1 MAFLL
6 CQANVN
12 IELEHGGICRWLLM
26 WPLKHLCQLQH
37 CNILP
42 PTICA
47 LKQCSRQRHTL
58 FCPLPSLPLLPLLF
72 PSIYVHSFTSLG
84 IKLGVVKE
92 GKSRGRKG
100 VEKWMWE
107 RGRKGTE
114 EWQESGPVSTWNE
127 SAGLKILCQLRLRYS
142 SQAKPEVLISVT
154 GGGASGRN

>member
-1 MAFLL
+1 MVVFVDGYLL
-6 CQANVN
+6 CGLSNTCVSFSTVIFYLQLYGLWNNAADKD
-12 IELEHGGICRWLLM
+12 ITYFA
-26 WPLKHLCQLQH
+26 LC
-37 CNILP
+37 LP
-42 PTICA
+42 CPFSP
-47 LKQCSRQRHTL
+47 SR
-58 FCPLPSLPLLPLLF
+58 F
-72 PSIYVHSFTSLG
+72 PAIYIHSFTSLG

-100 VEKWMWE
+100 VEKWMCE

-127 SAGLKILCQLRLRYS
+127 STGLKILCQLQLRYS